1 MSGGAKWRAIAG
13 DIRAQIAS
21 GELAPGDPVPSED
34 VLAAR
39 YGVARMTARTALQHL
54 EQTALVTPAQP
65 GGSRTVARREL
76 IPVSLTRAAERV
88 SEGESPTRGADS
100 WLGDMAAAGREPS
113 QEIVVIIATAG
124 SDVARH
130 LMLTEGVPVIAR
142 QLVREAGGARH
153 NMITF
158 WFPGDVAHG
167 TVLADPGS
175 IKEGS
180 LAWLEQKFGPLI
192 HTIEL
197 TTRQPT
203 ADEAKVLSI
212 PAGVPVL
219 VVWRTST
226 MQGGLPVV
234 ASMAI
239 YPGDRALL
247 RLDHL

>member
-13 DIRAQIAS
+13 DIRAKVAS

-39 YGVARMTARTALQHL
+39 HGVARMTARTALQHL

-76 IPVSLTRAAERV
+76 FTVSLTRAAERV
-88 SEGESPTRGADS
+88 GAGESPTRGADA
-100 WLGDMAAAGREPS
+100 WLGDMRAAGREPS
-113 QEIVVIIATAG
+113 QDILVIMALAG
-124 SDVARH
+124 ADAARH
-130 LMLTEGVPVIAR
+130 LMLPEGVPVVAR
-142 QLVREAGGARH
+142 QLVREAGGTRH

-158 WFPGDVAHG
+158 WFPQDIAHG
-167 TVLADPGS
+167 TVLAEPGS
-175 IKEGS
+175 IEEGS
-180 LAWLEQKFGPLI
+180 LAWLEQKFGPLS

-212 PAGVPVL
+212 PAGVPVM
-219 VVWRTST
+219 VVWRTSA

-234 ASMAI
+234 AAMAI
-239 YPGDRALL
+239 YPGDRSLL
-247 RLDHL
+247 RLDL